1 MIYRNFEKEKDV
13 PMKTKIIFVC
23 AFLLLISGCATN
35 SPLIKATK
43 DGDILATEKLI
54 REGAN
59 IHESDESGY
68 TPLMYAIWSGKQET
82 VTQLVNIGADVNK
95 RDNSGY
101 TPLLW
106 AASYGYLDMA
116 KLLIDKGA
124 DVNARGNDK
133 SSPLLLALAANN
145 HELSKLLIDRGADIH
160 VVDVNGTTPLILAA
174 MYGDYDIAKILV
186 EKDVDLFAVDASG
199 YKASDY
205 VKFSLKTGKRVFQ
218 SDDYER
224 NLSFLKLIKKAENA
238 QILAGRMNTKN
249 PKMARIYSI
258 VYKVGKCINSDV
270 DYDVFIS
277 NKNEP
282 NAWVN
287 ISGNITFTKEALEK
301 FDDDALTFVA
311 AHEIAHDK
319 LGHVAK
325 KMAVSSTITGA
336 LVVANVFL
344 PGAGLLNHIINPTI
358 TNNYSKTQE
367 YDADQMA
374 SVHCAQCFDMS
385 IERQIAIMQ
394 KIEKI
399 SKSSGGGF
407 WATHPSWENR
417 IKSVATTTKASS
429 EIRNTKTTTQSP
441 SPLMEGD
448 QRHKEIKGI
457 VLNDGNVVEGKIIK
471 MSADAVMIQ
480 AEDGKVSTYSFEK
493 EVRGFV
499 K

>member
-1 MIYRNFEKEKDV
+1 
-13 PMKTKIIFVC
+13 MKTKIIFAC
-23 AFLLLISGCATN
+23 AFLLLISGCAAKT
-35 SPLIKATK
+35 PLIKASAE
-43 DGDILATEKLI
+43 GDTFATEKLV

-59 IHESDESGY
+59 IDEADDNGY
-68 TPLMYAIWSGKQET
+68 TPLMHAIWSGKQET
-82 VTQLVNIGADVNK
+82 VAQLVNIGADVNK
-95 RDNSGY
+95 RDKTGY

-124 DVNARGNDK
+124 DVNARGNDQ

-145 HELSKLLIDRGADIH
+145 HELSKLLIDRGVDIH

-174 MYGDYDIAKILV
+174 MYCDYDIAKIFI
-186 EKDVDLFAVDASG
+186 ERDVDLFAVDASG

-258 VYKVGKCINSDV
+258 VYKVGKCINPDV

-277 NKNEP
+277 DKNEP

-301 FDDDALTFVA
+301 FDNDTLTFVA

-325 KMAVSSTITGA
+325 KIAVSSTI
-336 LVVANVFL
+336 
-344 PGAGLLNHIINPTI
+344 I
-358 TNNYSKTQE
+358 
-367 YDADQMA
+367 
-374 SVHCAQCFDMS
+374 
-385 IERQIAIMQ
+385 
-394 KIEKI
+394 KI
-399 SKSSGGGF
+399 
-407 WATHPSWENR
+407 
-417 IKSVATTTKASS
+417 
-429 EIRNTKTTTQSP
+429 
-441 SPLMEGD
+441 
-448 QRHKEIKGI
+448 
-457 VLNDGNVVEGKIIK
+457 
-471 MSADAVMIQ
+471 
-480 AEDGKVSTYSFEK
+480 
-493 EVRGFV
+493 
-499 K
+499 

>member
-1 MIYRNFEKEKDV
+1 MAI
-13 PMKTKIIFVC
+13 KTKIIFAC
-23 AFLLLISGCATN
+23 AFLLFISGCAAKT
-35 SPLIKATK
+35 PLIKASEE
-43 DGDILATEKLI
+43 GDTFATEKLI
-54 REGAN
+54 SEGAN
-59 IHESDESGY
+59 IDEADEDGY
-68 TPLMYAIWSGKQET
+68 TPLMHAIWSGKKET
-82 VTQLVNIGADVNK
+82 AIKLVNIGADVNK
-95 RDNSGY
+95 LDKSGY

-106 AASYGYLDMA
+106 AASYGDFDIA
-116 KLLIDKGA
+116 KLLIERGSDI
-124 DVNARGNDK
+124 NARGNDK

-145 HELSKLLIDRGADIH
+145 HELSNLLIDKGADIH
-160 VVDVNGTTPLILAA
+160 VTDGNGTTPLILAA
-174 MYGDYDIAKILV
+174 MYCNYDIAKILI
-186 EKDVDLFAVDASG
+186 ENNADLFAVDSYG
-199 YKASDY
+199 YKAADY

-224 NLSFLKLIKKAENA
+224 NLSFLKLIKKAENT

-258 VYKVGKCINSDV
+258 VYKAGKCINPDV

-277 NKNEP
+277 DKNEP

-301 FDDDALTFVA
+301 YDDDTLTFVA

-325 KMAVSSTITGA
+325 KIAVSSTITGA
-336 LVVANVFL
+336 MIVANVFL

-367 YDADQMA
+367 YDADQLA
-374 SVHCAQCFDMS
+374 SDHCAQCFDMS
-385 IERQIAIMQ
+385 IERQIDIMQ
-394 KIEKI
+394 RIEKI

-417 IKSVATTTKASS
+417 IKNVATTTKASS
-429 EIRNTKTTTQSP
+429 QDKDIKKTSQSP
-441 SPLMEGD
+441 SSLMIGD

-457 VLNDGNVVEGKIIK
+457 VLNDGNVIEGQILNISANAVTIRTKGGKI
-471 MSADAVMIQ
+471 S
-480 AEDGKVSTYSFEK
+480 SYSFEK

>member
-1 MIYRNFEKEKDV
+1 
-13 PMKTKIIFVC
+13 MKTTIIFAC
-23 AFLLLISGCATN
+23 AFLLLISGCAAKT
-35 SPLIKATK
+35 PLIKASA
-43 DGDILATEKLI
+43 DGDTFATEKLV

-59 IHESDESGY
+59 IDETDENGY
-68 TPLMYAIWSGKQET
+68 TPLMHAIWSGKKEP
-82 VTQLVNIGADVNK
+82 VIQLVNIGADVNK
-95 RDNSGY
+95 RDKAGY

-106 AASYGYLDMA
+106 AASYGYYDMA
-116 KLLIDKGA
+116 KLLIDRGS
-124 DVNARGNDK
+124 DINARSNDK
-133 SSPLLLALAANN
+133 SSPLLLALAASN
-145 HELSKLLIDRGADIH
+145 HELSKLLIDRGAD
-160 VVDVNGTTPLILAA
+160 VNVADANGTTPLILAA
-174 MYGDYDIAKILV
+174 IYCDYDIAKTLI

-258 VYKVGKCINSDV
+258 VYKVGKCINPDV
-270 DYDVFIS
+270 EYDVFIS
-277 NKNEP
+277 DKNES

-301 FDDDALTFVA
+301 FDNDTLTFVA

-325 KMAVSSTITGA
+325 KIAVSSTITGA
-336 LVVANVFL
+336 MVVANIFL

-358 TNNYSKTQE
+358 TNNYNKTQE

-374 SVHCAQCFDMS
+374 SDYCAQCFDMS

-394 KIEKI
+394 RIEII

-407 WATHPSWENR
+407 WASHPSWENR
-417 IKSVATTTKASS
+417 IKSVASTTKSS
-429 EIRNTKTTTQSP
+429 SQIRNIKTTAQSH
-441 SPLMEGD
+441 SPPVEGE

-457 VLNDGNVVEGKIIK
+457 VLIDGNVVEGQILK
-471 MSADAVMIQ
+471 MTTDAVMIQ
-480 AEDGKVSTYSFEK
+480 TQEGKVSTYSFEK